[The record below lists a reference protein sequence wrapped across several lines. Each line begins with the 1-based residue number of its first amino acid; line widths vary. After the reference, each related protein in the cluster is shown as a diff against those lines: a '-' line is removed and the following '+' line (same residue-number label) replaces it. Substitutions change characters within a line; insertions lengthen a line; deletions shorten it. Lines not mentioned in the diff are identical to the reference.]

1 VINSNFL
8 FWSFFFLLSYFYIE
22 FLFSVFFSNL
32 HKNTKDYI
40 IIYTLKKTHFLFK
53 NNILLYINNWIV
65 FIFITY
71 KLTNINFFL
80 LSYIVVYF
88 LISYFFV
95 FFLKNNIVFINFNIL
110 IFLMISFFVNSYIYL
125 FLYLELYSLFFY
137 FFFLQNNIKQKIF
150 LIQYKNMLLLYLLN
164 NFLASILF
172 LLGIFSIIYY
182 IGSTNFLESNILNS
196 LDIHYEYYIL
206 IISLFIKLSL
216 PGYHFLKIEI
226 YKYLN
231 IENVIFFS
239 VITIYINFFF
249 INFIFSQPI
258 TFNILNN
265 YKQFHIILILTIL
278 FFVQK
283 LKINNFQE
291 FIAYS
296 GFATNNL
303 IILNFLIK
311 KLDNYLKM

>member
-1 VINSNFL
+1 
-8 FWSFFFLLSYFYIE
+8 
-22 FLFSVFFSNL
+22 
-32 HKNTKDYI
+32 
-40 IIYTLKKTHFLFK
+40 
-53 NNILLYINNWIV
+53 
-65 FIFITY
+65 
-71 KLTNINFFL
+71 
-80 LSYIVVYF
+80 
-88 LISYFFV
+88 
-95 FFLKNNIVFINFNIL
+95 
-110 IFLMISFFVNSYIYL
+110 MISFFINSYIYL

-137 FFFLQNNIKQKIF
+137 FFFLQNNIKQKIY

-164 NFLASILF
+164 NFIASVLF
-172 LLGIFSIIYY
+172 LLGIFSIVYY
-182 IGSTNFLESNILNS
+182 IGSTNFLETNILNS
-196 LDIHYEYYIL
+196 LNVHYEYYIL

-216 PGYHFLKIEI
+216 PGYHFLKVEI

-258 TFNILNN
+258 TFNVLNN
-265 YKQFHIILILTIL
+265 YKQFHIILILAIL
-278 FFVQK
+278 FFIQK

-311 KLDNYLKM
+311 KLEHYLKI

>member
-1 VINSNFL
+1 
-8 FWSFFFLLSYFYIE
+8 
-22 FLFSVFFSNL
+22 
-32 HKNTKDYI
+32 
-40 IIYTLKKTHFLFK
+40 
-53 NNILLYINNWIV
+53 
-65 FIFITY
+65 
-71 KLTNINFFL
+71 
-80 LSYIVVYF
+80 
-88 LISYFFV
+88 
-95 FFLKNNIVFINFNIL
+95 
-110 IFLMISFFVNSYIYL
+110 MISFFINSYIYL

-164 NFLASILF
+164 NFIASILF
-172 LLGIFSIIYY
+172 LLGIFSVVYY
-182 IGSTNFLESNILNS
+182 IGSTNFLETNLLNS
-196 LDIHYEYYIL
+196 LDVHYEYYIL

-216 PGYHFLKIEI
+216 PGYHFLKVEI

-258 TFNILNN
+258 TFNVLNS
-265 YKQFHIILILTIL
+265 YKQFHIILILAIL
-278 FFVQK
+278 FFIQK

-311 KLDNYLKM
+311 KLEYYLKI